1 MMSDDVIGLKSE
13 SVMWDNDDVLI
24 STVSR
29 EFYKEYNPII
39 NMEMTHQE

>member
-13 SVMWDNDDVLI
+13 SVMDNDDVLI
-24 STVSR
+24 SNVSR